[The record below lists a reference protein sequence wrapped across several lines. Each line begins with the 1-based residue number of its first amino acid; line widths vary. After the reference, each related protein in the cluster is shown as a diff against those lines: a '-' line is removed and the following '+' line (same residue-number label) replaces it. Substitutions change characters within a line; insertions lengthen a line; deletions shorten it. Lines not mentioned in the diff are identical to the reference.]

1 MSDSKFDIYEMVN
14 TQIIDLLEAGTV
26 PWHKPWSGGDSP
38 KNLISKKPYRG
49 LNIMLLG
56 SRPFA
61 SPYWLTFNQAKKIKG
76 AVNKGEKSTVVIFWK
91 FLEVIDDKTGK
102 PKTIPMLRYYRVFN
116 VEQCTI
122 PEGKI
127 PESVIV
133 ENEIES
139 IDMCEE
145 IVNAY
150 DGPEIEY
157 KAQQAFYSPTP
168 DIINMP
174 RKETFESSEEF
185 YSVLFHEMVHS
196 TGHVS
201 RLDRIKDH
209 AAFRSAEYSKEELVA
224 EYGAAYLCAI
234 TGIENSTIDNSASYI
249 QNWLTALKND
259 KRLLVTACGAAQRA
273 IDYITNE
280 KKEF

>member
-1 MSDSKFDIYEMVN
+1 MSKEKFDIYEMVN
-14 TQIIDLLEAGTV
+14 AQIIELLEAGTV

-61 SPYWLTFNQAKKIKG
+61 SPYWLTYNQAQKIG
-76 AVNKGEKSTVVIFWK
+76 GSVNKGEKSTVVIFWK
-91 FLEVIDDKTGK
+91 FLEVEDKDTGK
-102 PKTIPMLRYYRVFN
+102 SKTIPMLRYYRVFN
-116 VEQCTI
+116 SEQCMI

-145 IVNAY
+145 IVNGY

-157 KAQQAFYSPTP
+157 KAPRAFYSPTP

-174 RKETFESSEEF
+174 RKETFESSEEL

-196 TGHVS
+196 TGHKS
-201 RLDRIKDH
+201 RLNRITDH
-209 AAFRSAEYSKEELVA
+209 AAFRSTEYSKEELIA

-249 QNWLTALKND
+249 QNWLNALKND
-259 KRLLVTACGAAQRA
+259 KRLLVTACGAAQKA
-273 IDYITNE
+273 IDYITD
-280 KKEF
+280 KDKEE